1 MKQPLLL
8 LLAGL
13 LLMPLTAIHAAD
25 DLSGDRV
32 TAGALGLSQSPLP
45 ALHTIRQP
53 STTPEPP
60 SKSNCFIQL
69 LSTKT
74 K

>member
-8 LLAGL
+8 LLAAL

-32 TAGALGLSQSPLP
+32 TAGALGLSQAPLP
-45 ALHTIRQP
+45 ALHAAGA
-53 STTPEPP
+53 TT
-60 SKSNCFIQL
+60 S
-69 LSTKT
+69 
-74 K
+74 